1 MLLYLGIR
9 MMTLT
14 SDKIK
19 EYILFQTNRNIVHFY
34 KKYLHI
40 IEDIAKDHDIMLLK
54 IQKET
59 SKDFSENINY
69 LTAEKY
75 HYIRKKI
82 LDGGNEIYRELEKS
96 LDKVDTTL
104 K

>member
-1 MLLYLGIR
+1 
-9 MMTLT
+9 
-14 SDKIK
+14 
-19 EYILFQTNRNIVHFY
+19 
-34 KKYLHI
+34 
-40 IEDIAKDHDIMLLK
+40 MLLK